1 MNFPGDSFTRET
13 WTSRMARESEVS
25 HVKLGV
31 VLRPSRFARFDGL
44 PARDGLPAICSNIA
58 RSASADNQ
66 RRGSPLQKR
75 RPPTHDRTRG
85 AVQGALAMWPTPTP
99 RLCGGDLA

>member
-1 MNFPGDSFTRET
+1 MNFPGGSFTRET
-13 WTSRMARESEVS
+13 WTSRMAREPEVS
-25 HVKLGV
+25 HVNLGV

-44 PARDGLPAICSNIA
+44 PAICSNIA
-58 RSASADNQ
+58 RSASADSQ

-85 AVQGALAMWPTPTP
+85 AVQGALAVRPTPTP

>member
-1 MNFPGDSFTRET
+1 MDFPGGSFTRET
-13 WTSRMARESEVS
+13 WTNRMAREPEVS
-25 HVKLGV
+25 RVKLGV
-31 VLRPSRFARFDGL
+31 VLRPSRFARF
-44 PARDGLPAICSNIA
+44 DGLPAICSNIA

-85 AVQGALAMWPTPTP
+85 AVQGALAMWPAPTP
-99 RLCGGDLA
+99 RLRGDLA